1 MDTVTRLCLHEFA
14 YKKANIRYTMKNQ
27 KVETYIGV
35 RVPKKL
41 KQEIKTTI
49 KNGVHLNEADFVREA
64 LREKL
69 AKLKEDIL
77 IG

>member
-1 MDTVTRLCLHEFA
+1 
-14 YKKANIRYTMKNQ
+14 MKNQ